1 MLGLI
6 INVASQTY
14 YIYYNFFLFTL
25 LTQPHYTF
33 EKKKK
38 AERCDY
44 VENVMPTRATTG
56 DDMPPGATVDFIDAE
71 IDSANRLDYDTDK
84 VSL

>member
-1 MLGLI
+1 MLLHKHTTYTTTFFCSLFLLNLI
-6 INVASQTY
+6 IP
-14 YIYYNFFLFTL
+14 L
-25 LTQPHYTF
+25 
-33 EKKKK
+33 KKQKK